1 MGRHLR
7 GARRASRTRVVS
19 ARSRAPRAV
28 LAVLAGGLALGL
40 GSTSTLAAWTDSEFS
55 QGSFT
60 TSVFDTESSTD
71 GVSYA
76 DNSGGG
82 ATLSFPATGMSPSTT
97 RYATFFV
104 RTKAGSSSGSMTLS
118 GATYTPPGTD
128 EATVLGAALRYRVV
142 STTGTC
148 ASSAFTGSPV
158 WVVGP
163 TAQPLT
169 TPGSVAVA
177 LAAATASTPG
187 TPSGLCFEVS
197 LPSGAATTL
206 QGASSTAEWQI
217 VATSS

>member
-1 MGRHLR
+1 
-7 GARRASRTRVVS
+7 
-19 ARSRAPRAV
+19 V

-40 GSTSTLAAWTDSEFS
+40 GSTSTLAAWTDSEIG

-60 TSVFDTESSTD
+60 TSVFDTQSSTD
-71 GVSYA
+71 GVSYT
-76 DNSGGG
+76 DNNGGG
-82 ATLSFPATGMSPSTT
+82 ATLAFPATGMSPSTT

-104 RTKAGSSSGSMTLS
+104 RTKPGSSSGSMTLS
-118 GATYTPPGTD
+118 GATYTPPGSD

-148 ASSAFTGSPV
+148 AAAAFTGSPV

-163 TAQPLT
+163 TAQTLS

-177 LAAATASTPG
+177 LAGATASTPG

-197 LPSGAATTL
+197 LPSSAATTL
-206 QGASSTAEWQI
+206 QGASSTAVWQI